1 MTSTRQVID
10 IQDILK
16 ALSAQ
21 GLHLRAVGYFA
32 ATDGNTN
39 SRISS
44 EFRFEELLPLLLS
57 YLFDCIETNP
67 HSADDSFL
75 HSRGEAFFELPYI
88 LNIARKQTDSTLC
101 VGLFWDW
108 IEIKLVTS
116 CDRYM
121 DEFVTH
127 FLESVTSDGDFKRR
141 RRLWEKHDVL
151 KRYVKGL

>member
-1 MTSTRQVID
+1 LHNQTPRQSSRQVGAMSLESRLMTSTRQVID

-108 IEIKLVTS
+108 IEIKHALLVIGIWMNSLPT
-116 CDRYM
+116 
-121 DEFVTH
+121 
-127 FLESVTSDGDFKRR
+127 FLNQ
-141 RRLWEKHDVL
+141 
-151 KRYVKGL
+151 